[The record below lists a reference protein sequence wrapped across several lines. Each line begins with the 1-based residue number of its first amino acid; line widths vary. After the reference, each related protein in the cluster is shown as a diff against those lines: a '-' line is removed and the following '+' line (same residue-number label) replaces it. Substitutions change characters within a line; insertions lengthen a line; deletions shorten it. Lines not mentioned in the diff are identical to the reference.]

1 MDKSWIDIRN
11 RLDPTYIQGV
21 EKFLE
26 FAYDKKHPDSKI
38 YCPCTK
44 CMNLIFG
51 TRSGVK
57 EHLIVNGFNTKYT
70 RWTIHG
76 ESLAS
81 CSRSESDAN
90 QSSYFQ
96 DDMIGM
102 VHDAF
107 GVLRQDGG
115 IRDNE
120 GLESMGLGPDKET
133 KKFFKLLEDAQR
145 ELYPNCKTFTALSF
159 TTHLLHI
166 KVLGGWTDTSYDMLV
181 ELLRK
186 AFPIRETLPKSFAE
200 AKKFNE
206 ALGFSYEKIDACP
219 KDCMLFWKDKKGLRN
234 CEKCGTSRYKKSAI
248 FLDDGTA
255 KLTQIPAK
263 QVRHFPLKL
272 ALQKLFMSEET
283 SKHMRWHAEGRT
295 NDGKWRHPADTPAW
309 KIFDE
314 KHPEFAKDIRN
325 VRLGLAADGF
335 NPFRTMSISH
345 STWPVVLM
353 PYNLPPWLCM
363 KQPFFI
369 LALLIDGP
377 HGPGN
382 DIDLYLQHLIEELKE
397 LWTEGV
403 LTFDASTQ
411 QMFRMRATILMG
423 TINDFPA
430 LAILSG
436 WSTKGA
442 LACPSCNVET
452 QSLWLKNFRKYCY
465 MGHRRFLDQGHNFR
479 KDAISFDGT
488 IETRPRPLHLS
499 GADIFKQVQFIQ
511 NNFGKGKEK
520 GRTAPKKRR
529 VHADEGISAN
539 IMVQG
544 VEHNWKKRST
554 FFDLEYWPDILIR
567 HNIDLMHT
575 EKNVLEN
582 ILGTLPNILG
592 KTKDNLK
599 ARQDLKVMCIR
610 PTLHPQQRPGGKVFL
625 PPASFTMSKEQKYIF
640 CKVLKNVKVP
650 DGYSSNISRC
660 VNLKDTTIAGLK
672 SHDCHI
678 LMQQLLPLAV
688 RRALPR
694 HVCEALIELSTSFRR
709 LCSKVMDPNDF
720 EDLKKQIALTLCRL
734 EKSWKWRWR

>member
-1 MDKSWIDIRN
+1 MPSGQNMYIVLSSFRDDLHSQLKELIPKRQVFFSYVPPRKRRCPYRDKGLDV
-11 RLDPTYIQGV
+11 RLLCNFYKT
-21 EKFLE
+21 
-26 FAYDKKHPDSKI
+26 DSKI
-38 YCPCTK
+38 YCPCKK
-44 CMNLIFG
+44 CVNLIFG

-57 EHLIVNGFNTKYT
+57 EHLIINGFNTKYT

-81 CSRSESDAN
+81 SSRNELDAN

-107 GVLRQDGG
+107 GVPRQDGG
-115 IRDNE
+115 IRDDE

-186 AFPIRETLPKSFAE
+186 AFPVRETLPKLFPE

-219 KDCMLFWKDKKGLRN
+219 KD
-234 CEKCGTSRYKKSAI
+234 Y
-248 FLDDGTA
+248 DGTT

-263 QVRHFPLKL
+263 QVRHFPLKP

-283 SKHMRWHAEGRT
+283 SKHMRWHAKGRT

-309 KIFDE
+309 KILDK

-335 NPFRTMSISH
+335 TLFRTMSITH
-345 STWPVVLM
+345 CMWPVVLM

-382 DIDLYLQHLIEELKE
+382 DIDVYLQPLIEELNE
-397 LWTEGV
+397 LWTKGV

-411 QMFRMRATILMG
+411 QMFRMQATILMG

-452 QSLWLKNFRKYCY
+452 QSLWLKNFRK
-465 MGHRRFLDQGHNFR
+465 
-479 KDAISFDGT
+479 
-488 IETRPRPLHLS
+488 PRPLHLS
-499 GADIFKQVQFIQ
+499 GVDIFKQVQFIQ
-511 NNFGKGKEK
+511 NNFGKGEER

-529 VHADEGISAN
+529 LHADDGISAN
-539 IMVQG
+539 TMEQG
-544 VEHNWKKRST
+544 VEHNRKKRSI
-554 FFDLEYWPDILIR
+554 FFDLEYWVDILIR

-575 EKNVLEN
+575 QKNVLEN
-582 ILGTLPNILG
+582 ILGTLLNILG
-592 KTKDNLK
+592 KIKDNLK
-599 ARQDLKVMCIR
+599 AQQDLKVMRIR
-610 PTLHPQQRPGGKVFL
+610 MALHPQQRPSGKVYL
-625 PPASFTMSKEQKYIF
+625 PPASFTMSKEHKYIF
-640 CKVLKNVKVP
+640 CKVSKNVKVP
-650 DGYSSNISRC
+650 DGYPSNISRR
-660 VNLKDTTIAGLK
+660 VNLKDTTISGLK

-678 LMQQLLPLAV
+678 LMQQLLPLAA
-688 RRALPR
+688 RRAF
-694 HVCEALIELSTSFRR
+694 A
-709 LCSKVMDPNDF
+709 
-720 EDLKKQIALTLCRL
+720 
-734 EKSWKWRWR
+734 

>member
-1 MDKSWIDIRN
+1 
-11 RLDPTYIQGV
+11 
-21 EKFLE
+21 
-26 FAYDKKHPDSKI
+26 
-38 YCPCTK
+38 
-44 CMNLIFG
+44 
-51 TRSGVK
+51 
-57 EHLIVNGFNTKYT
+57 
-70 RWTIHG
+70 
-76 ESLAS
+76 
-81 CSRSESDAN
+81 
-90 QSSYFQ
+90 
-96 DDMIGM
+96 MIGM

-107 GVLRQDGG
+107 GVPRQDGG

-166 KVLGGWTDTSYDMLV
+166 KAIGGWTDTSFDMLV

-186 AFPIRETLPKSFAE
+186 AFPVHETLPKSFAE

-206 ALGFSYEKIDACP
+206 ALGFSYKKIDACP
-219 KDCMLFWKDKKGLRN
+219 KD
-234 CEKCGTSRYKKSAI
+234 Y
-248 FLDDGTA
+248 DGMA

-263 QVRHFPLKL
+263 QVRHFLLKP

-295 NDGKWRHPADTPAW
+295 ND
-309 KIFDE
+309 
-314 KHPEFAKDIRN
+314 
-325 VRLGLAADGF
+325 ADGF
-335 NPFRTMSISH
+335 NPFRTMSITH

-382 DIDLYLQHLIEELKE
+382 DIDVYLQPLIEELKE

-411 QMFRMRATILMG
+411 QMFRMRATVLMG

-430 LAILSG
+430 LAILYG

-452 QSLWLKNFRKYCY
+452 QSLWLKNFWKYCY

-479 KDAISFDGT
+479 KDVLSFDGT
-488 IETRPRPLHLS
+488 IETRPRPLHFS
-499 GADIFKQVQFIQ
+499 RADIFKQVQFIQ
-511 NNFGKGKEK
+511 NNFGKGEES
-520 GRTAPKKRR
+520 GRAAPKKRR
-529 VHADEGISAN
+529 VHVDEEISAN
-539 IMVQG
+539 TMEQG
-544 VEHNWKKRST
+544 VDHNWKKRSI
-554 FFDLEYWPDILIR
+554 FFDLEYWPDILTS
-567 HNIDLMHT
+567 HNIDLMHI

-582 ILGTLPNILG
+582 ILGTLLNILG

-599 ARQDLKVMCIR
+599 ARQDLKVMCIH
-610 PTLHPQQRPGGKVFL
+610 TALHPQQRPGGKVFL
-625 PPASFTMSKEQKYIF
+625 PPASFTMSKEQKHIF

-660 VNLKDTTIAGLK
+660 VNLKDTTISGLK

-678 LMQQLLPLAV
+678 LMQQLLSLAA
-688 RRALPR
+688 RMPR
-694 HVCEALIELSTSFRR
+694 HVFEALIELSTF
-709 LCSKVMDPNDF
+709 LDCYAPKYLLT
-720 EDLKKQIALTLCRL
+720 LKKYVRNMSHPEGSIAEGYLTEQCLTFCTRYL
-734 EKSWKWRWR
+734 QLHDVETKLSRPIQNYDGEHGGRGLGKGKLFELDNVAWVQAHRYVLANSDVVAPFRE

>member
-1 MDKSWIDIRN
+1 MDKSWIEIRN

-21 EKFLE
+21 EKFIE

-38 YCPCTK
+38 YCPCKK
-44 CMNLIFG
+44 CVNLIFG

-57 EHLIVNGFNTKYT
+57 EHLIINGFNTKYT
-70 RWTIHG
+70 RWTLDG

-81 CSRSESDAN
+81 SSRNESDAN

-96 DDMIGM
+96 DDKIGM

-107 GVLRQDGG
+107 GVPRQDGG
-115 IRDNE
+115 IRDSE
-120 GLESMGLGPDKET
+120 GLECMGLGPDKET
-133 KKFFKLLEDAQR
+133 KKFFKLLEDAQQ
-145 ELYPNCKTFTALSF
+145 KS
-159 TTHLLHI
+159 I
-166 KVLGGWTDTSYDMLV
+166 SV
-181 ELLRK
+181 
-186 AFPIRETLPKSFAE
+186 RETLPKSFAE

-219 KDCMLFWKDKKGLRN
+219 KD
-234 CEKCGTSRYKKSAI
+234 Y
-248 FLDDGTA
+248 DGMA

-263 QVRHFPLKL
+263 QVRHFPLKP
-272 ALQKLFMSEET
+272 ALQKLFMSKET

-309 KIFDE
+309 KTFNE

-325 VRLGLAADGF
+325 VRLGLTADGF
-335 NPFRTMSISH
+335 NPFRTMSI
-345 STWPVVLM
+345 
-353 PYNLPPWLCM
+353 
-363 KQPFFI
+363 I
-369 LALLIDGP
+369 
-377 HGPGN
+377 
-382 DIDLYLQHLIEELKE
+382 QHVASRVDAPLIEELKE

-411 QMFRMRATILMG
+411 QMFHMRATILMG

-430 LAILSG
+430 LAMLSG

-488 IETRPRPLHLS
+488 IETRTRPLHLS

-511 NNFGKGKEK
+511 NNFGKGEER

-529 VHADEGISAN
+529 VHADDGISAN
-539 IMVQG
+539 TMEQG
-544 VEHNWKKRST
+544 VEHNWKKRSI
-554 FFDLEYWPDILIR
+554 FFDLEYWVDILIR

-582 ILGTLPNILG
+582 ILGTLLNILG

-599 ARQDLKVMCIR
+599 CAVFPERSDQKTILGKHVRSSCLKVV
-610 PTLHPQQRPGGKVFL
+610 PTPPSSENKKPATCCSLGNKIKLGRQIETEAGNWFMEFL
-625 PPASFTMSKEQKYIF
+625 EKALETG
-640 CKVLKNVKVP
+640 LKKTKGRVEGDAQKVP
-650 DGYSSNISRC
+650 QSLILKVINWPTGWKSNSVI
-660 VNLKDTTIAGLK
+660 LAKGL
-672 SHDCHI
+672 CI
-678 LMQQLLPLAV
+678 LE
-688 RRALPR
+688 RRR
-694 HVCEALIELSTSFRR
+694 
-709 LCSKVMDPNDF
+709 
-720 EDLKKQIALTLCRL
+720 
-734 EKSWKWRWR
+734 